1 MATTSS
7 TRPLRSWVIG
17 GSLLIVSAITTM
29 VTSVTTVTEVQLWRT
44 ISAIA
49 FASATVVFA
58 LGIPGGGS
66 VTKRRPLGTIALIAT
81 GVLAVINSLLWNLIS
96 GPLVA
101 MQTVGY
107 LQLLI
112 GLLAVIIAVTAI
124 ARAGIVPSPWN
135 WAPTW
140 ALVALA
146 VPQILVQAIAAAN
159 PADLQQA
166 AQWISLLGVIV
177 AVSAPIL
184 LGVIAI
190 ALAQRPAHREPT
202 PILDSR
208 D

>member
-1 MATTSS
+1 MHSS
-7 TRPLRSWVIG
+7 MHVHSPCHLTQV
-17 GSLLIVSAITTM
+17 LL
-29 VTSVTTVTEVQLWRT
+29 EGNL
-44 ISAIA
+44 
-49 FASATVVFA
+49 ASMLDA
-58 LGIPGGGS
+58 
-66 VTKRRPLGTIALIAT
+66 
-81 GVLAVINSLLWNLIS
+81 
-96 GPLVA
+96 LVA